1 MAIQPAPHQ
10 EPVAPVVHLHGAAG
24 PDDEAR
30 LVRHIIVAMCV
41 AVPLFIGIWVGL
53 ISLAVTIAGVG
64 YAAPIL
70 MGIAVGTLAGVF
82 FGAWIGFVLFSREID

>member
-41 AVPLFIGIWVGL
+41 AVPLF
-53 ISLAVTIAGVG
+53 
-64 YAAPIL
+64 